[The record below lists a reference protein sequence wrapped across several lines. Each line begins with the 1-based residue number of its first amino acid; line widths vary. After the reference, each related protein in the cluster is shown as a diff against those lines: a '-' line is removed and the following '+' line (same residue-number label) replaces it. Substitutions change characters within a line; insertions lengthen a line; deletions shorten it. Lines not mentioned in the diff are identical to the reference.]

1 MRTLTTADI
10 VMQTDHFAGG
20 NSDWAIFMNQY
31 FLPKIA
37 EKYHCELVDVRSR
50 GQEYLEKY
58 NYQPQDLLR
67 DNIHLNSQ
75 GNFLMAQIIKASLKV
90 NPQARDIWQDRVKT
104 YQINRDL
111 TWENGRLSLEFVG
124 NKVEAIASL
133 FGDAKAEILID
144 GKHPREIPDLYIF
157 TRANY
162 TAKTDWPWDVSA
174 PFRISWKTPPQQE
187 DWQLKILQ
195 VQSTADNFLFSFQLT
210 GSKTGYDGIGNKQ

>member
-10 VMQTDHFAGG
+10 IMQTDHFAGG
-20 NSDWAIFMNQY
+20 NSDWSIFMNQY

-50 GQEYLEKY
+50 WQEYLEKY
-58 NYQPQDLLR
+58 DYQPKDLLR
-67 DNIHLNSQ
+67 DNIHLNNQ
-75 GNFLMAQIIKASLKV
+75 GNFLMAQIIAASLKV
-90 NPQARDIWQDRVKT
+90 NPKARDIWEDRVKT
-104 YQINRDL
+104 YQVNRDL
-111 TWENGRLSLEFVG
+111 KWKNGRLSLEFVG

-144 GKHPREIPDLYIF
+144 GKYPGEIPDSYVF

-162 TAKTDWPWDVSA
+162 TPKTDWPWDVSA
-174 PFRISWKTPPQQE
+174 PFRISWETPPQEE

-195 VQSTADNFLFSFQLT
+195 V
-210 GSKTGYDGIGNKQ
+210 GSPAPVVIS